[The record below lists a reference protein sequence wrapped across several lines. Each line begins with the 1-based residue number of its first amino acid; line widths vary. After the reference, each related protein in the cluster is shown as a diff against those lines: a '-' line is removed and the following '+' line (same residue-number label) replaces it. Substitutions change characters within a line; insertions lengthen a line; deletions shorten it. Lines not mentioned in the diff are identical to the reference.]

1 MIFRRPTT
9 AGGPSGPADG
19 ATLSGIIPDVDPSA
33 SIADDARIRLRAG
46 LISLVV
52 SVVLLGAKYGA
63 YRLTGSTAILSDA
76 LESIVNVVAAV
87 FALGGLVF
95 AGRPADRNHPYGHG
109 KIEFFSAAF
118 EGGLIAF
125 AAVLII
131 YEVVQSLIRGVEVQQ
146 LEAGLAIV
154 LAAGLVNLLL
164 GVFLVRT
171 GRRHSSLTLV
181 ADGQHVLSDF
191 WTSIGIV
198 AGLILVRVTGLAWLD
213 PVVAA
218 LVALN
223 LMWTGVRL
231 VRQAAGGLLDEE
243 DTPLLGRLLAILQ
256 SHVGQGVI
264 RVHHL
269 RAIRAG
275 RFHHVDAHLVVPEF
289 WSVDRAHEL
298 AETLA
303 ARVIKALGVEGE
315 LVFHTDPCHRIYCA
329 CATSTTAPCGA
340 SPSAAARASPWKR
353 PSSQTCR
360 ADRIPR
366 GARPLSPASNLRDSV
381 PWECSRLERPV
392 LPAIAERIDQ
402 GGTRCPGPAESGSP
416 CSRSSPRW
424 PSPGRRPGPSRGSP
438 TSS

>member
-1 MIFRRPTT
+1 MEP
-9 AGGPSGPADG
+9 P
-19 ATLSGIIPDVDPSA
+19 VA
-33 SIADDARIRLRAG
+33 SADDARIRLRAG
-46 LISLVV
+46 LISLAV
-52 SVVLLGAKYGA
+52 SVVLLGAKYVA

-87 FALGGLVF
+87 FALGGLLF

-131 YEVVQSLIRGVEVQQ
+131 YEVVLSLLRGVEVRQ
-146 LEAGLAIV
+146 LEAGLGIV
-154 LAAGLVNLLL
+154 LGAGLVNLLL

-223 LMWTGVRL
+223 LMWTGARL

-243 DTPLLGRLLAILQ
+243 DTALLDRLLAVLQ

-303 ARVIKALGVEGE
+303 ARVIKELGVEGE
-315 LVFHTDPCHRIYCA
+315 LAFHTDPCHHIYCA
-329 CATSTTAPCGA
+329 MCDLDDCPVRRE
-340 SPSAAARASPWKR
+340 PFH
-353 PSSQTCR
+353 
-360 ADRIPR
+360 
-366 GARPLSPASNLRDSV
+366 ARP
-381 PWECSRLERPV
+381 RLTLEEAVQPDM
-392 LPAIAERIDQ
+392 PH
-402 GGTRCPGPAESGSP
+402 
-416 CSRSSPRW
+416 
-424 PSPGRRPGPSRGSP
+424 
-438 TSS
+438 